1 MTDATNANDEL
12 YPIAVLID
20 ELKHDDVLLRL
31 NAIHRLSTIALA
43 LGAERTRDELIP
55 FLDESVEDEDEVLV
69 ALSEELGN
77 FIEYVGGPP
86 FGHVLLSPL
95 ENLAAIEE
103 PVVRDKAVE
112 SLNKI
117 CESLSA
123 QQVEEYF
130 IPLTIRLAKADWFTS
145 KVSGCGLFTAP
156 YRKVSPP
163 IQEQLRQQFGL
174 LVHDDTPMV
183 RRQAATNMAKFVK
196 EMPASIVIDEMISLF
211 QHLVQDDQDS
221 VRLLTVEILI
231 SIAEVVPKEQQSSHG
246 VLLTSLRNL
255 IEDKSWRVRYMIA
268 DRFEKIAKAVDE
280 EVVSRDLVPA
290 FVKLLKDNE
299 AEVRTA
305 IAGQIPG
312 FCALVDRST
321 LLNNIMSSVEDL
333 VSDSSQHVR
342 AALGTQIS
350 GLAPIL
356 GKQETIDH
364 LLPMFL
370 TMLKDEFPEV
380 RLHIIS
386 KLEQVN
392 QVIGIDLL
400 SQSLLPAIVQLAED
414 KQWRV
419 RLAIIEYIPLL
430 ASQLG
435 VQFFD
440 EKLSNLCMGWL
451 GDTVFSIRE
460 AATHN
465 LKKLTEVFGVDWA
478 SEQIIPR
485 VMGMGSHPNY
495 LYRMTTCFA
504 ISTLASV
511 VSMSVIAKS
520 ILPMLDKMVDDD
532 IPNIRFNVAKTYS
545 VLINA
550 LRRLPEEGTLYSL
563 EKEGV
568 EIAPSHK
575 GQELIQQRVLPN
587 LAKLQ
592 KDDDVD
598 VRYFATTAAAE
609 ATVPAPGGDPMNTSP

>member
-1 MTDATNANDEL
+1 MAEAPNSSDEL

-43 LGAERTRDELIP
+43 LGAERTREELIP

-77 FIEYVGGPP
+77 FTEYVGGPDW
-86 FGHVLLSPL
+86 GHVLLSPL

-117 CESLSA
+117 CNELSP

-130 IPLTIRLAKADWFTS
+130 IPLTIRLSKADWFTS
-145 KVSGCGLFTAP
+145 KVSGCGLYTAP
-156 YRKVSPP
+156 YKKVSPP
-163 IQEQLRQQFGL
+163 VQEQLRQQFGL

-183 RRQAATNMAKFVK
+183 RRQAATSLAKFVK
-196 EMPASIVIDEMISLF
+196 EMPAAIVVEEMIPMF
-211 QHLVQDDQDS
+211 QHLALDDQDS

-231 SIAEVVPKEQQSSHG
+231 SVAEVVPKEQQNSHG
-246 VLLTSLRNL
+246 VLLTSLRSL
-255 IEDKSWRVRYMIA
+255 IGDKSWRVRYMIA

-312 FCALVDRST
+312 FCALIDRNT
-321 LLNNIMSSVEDL
+321 LLGVIIDSIEDL

-342 AALGTQIS
+342 AALATQIS

-356 GKQETIDH
+356 GKEETINH
-364 LLPMFL
+364 LLPVFMQ
-370 TMLKDEFPEV
+370 MLKDEFPEV

-386 KLEQVN
+386 KLELVN
-392 QVIGIDLL
+392 QVIGIDRL
-400 SQSLLPAIVQLAED
+400 SLSLLPAIVQLAED

-440 EKLSNLCMGWL
+440 EKLSSLCMGWL

-465 LKKLTEVFGVDWA
+465 LKKLTEVFGVEWA
-478 SEQIIPR
+478 SEAIIPK
-485 VMGMGSHPNY
+485 VMAMGGHPNY

-504 ISTLASV
+504 INTLASV
-511 VSMSVIAKS
+511 VSLDVIAKS
-520 ILPMLDKMVDDD
+520 ILPMLEKLTNDD
-532 IPNIRFNVAKTYS
+532 IPNIRFNVAKTFS
-545 VLINA
+545 VLIGV
-550 LRRLPEEGTLYSL
+550 LKRLPEEGTIYSL
-563 EKEGV
+563 EKAGT
-568 EIAPSHK
+568 AFSPSPR
-575 GQELIQQRVLPN
+575 GQELISQHIMPALE
-587 LAKLQ
+587 KLQ

-598 VRYFATTAAAE
+598 VRYFATTAAGA
-609 ATVPAPGGDPMNTSP
+609 ATGTGNGGDPMNTSP